1 MSSLGYIRKVTPS
14 DSVSSFPAFSH
25 IQVGVSGTV
34 TIENAAGE
42 SVLLSAQI
50 LDKMSIVPVGAAT
63 KVMATGTT
71 ATDIYVWV

>member
-1 MSSLGYIRKVTPS
+1 MSTLGYIRKVTPS
-14 DSVSSFPAFSH
+14 DSTVFYPAFSH

-42 SVLLSAQI
+42 STLLSAEI
-50 LDKMSIVPVGAAT
+50 LDKMSIVPTGAGS

>member
-1 MSSLGYIRKVTPS
+1 MSSLGSIRQATPS
-14 DSVSSFPAFSH
+14 DSTVIYPAFSH
-25 IQVGVSGTV
+25 IQVGTSGTV

-42 SVLLSAQI
+42 STLLSAGI
-50 LDKMSIVPVGAAT
+50 LDRMSLVPVGAGT

>member
-1 MSSLGYIRKVTPS
+1 MSQLGYIRKITPS
-14 DSVSSFPAFSH
+14 DYTEYLPAFTH

-34 TIENAAGE
+34 TVENAAGE
-42 SVLLSAQI
+42 STLLSAEI

>member
-1 MSSLGYIRKVTPS
+1 MSALGYIRKAVPS
-14 DSVSSFPAFSH
+14 DSTEYFPAFTH

-42 SVLLSAQI
+42 STLLSAEI
-50 LDKMSIVPVGAAT
+50 LDKMSIVPVGTAT